1 MNNSQSVKEPPLV
14 EVRDLR
20 KVYEMSERNLE
31 VLRGVDLRIDSGEM
45 VALIG
50 KSGVGKS
57 TLLHILGTLD
67 SPTSGEVLYHGND
80 VFGMTQAELAQFR
93 NRNIGF
99 IFQFHHLLPEF
110 TALENVMM
118 PCLIHGENSQKARTN
133 AEDLLERVGL
143 SPRAQHR
150 PAELSGGE
158 QQRVAIARALA
169 MRPRLVLADEPTGNL
184 DTETSDEIHKL
195 LSDLNTATGISFLI
209 ATHNPQLANVMHRT
223 LELTRGDVKLLQR
236 GEA

>member
-1 MNNSQSVKEPPLV
+1 MNNSHSTNDVPLV
-14 EVRDLR
+14 DVKSIR
-20 KVYEMSERNLE
+20 KVYEMSESSLE
-31 VLRGVDLRIDSGEM
+31 VLRGVNLSIASGEM

-57 TLLHILGTLD
+57 TLLHIIGTLD
-67 SPTSGEVLYHGND
+67 SPTSGEVLFNGSD
-80 VFGMTQAELAQFR
+80 VFGMDQNDLAKFR
-93 NRNIGF
+93 NENIGF

-118 PCLIHGENSQKARTN
+118 PSLINGERASNARAN
-133 AEDLLERVGL
+133 AEDLLSRVGL
-143 SPRAQHR
+143 SARISHR

-184 DTETSDEIHKL
+184 DTETSDDIHNL
-195 LSDLNTATGISFLI
+195 LAELNRETGISFLI
-209 ATHNPQLANVMHRT
+209 ATHNPQLANLMDRT
-223 LELTRGDVKLLQR
+223 LELTRGDVRLLET
-236 GEA
+236 EAA